1 MNVINAKV
9 RIIKELCKRGYE
21 GSDNNVMT
29 VAKESR
35 SIFDGL
41 IYNLLSNRFDVKY
54 GSKLDFDL
62 RQCNFELRDG
72 ALILNII
79 VLTSQQSWCK
89 NISATAIKKLL
100 CEDISITKEY
110 PFYKAII
117 EQDDITYL
125 FDFENF
131 PLTK

>member
-1 MNVINAKV
+1 M
-9 RIIKELCKRGYE
+9 
-21 GSDNNVMT
+21 
-29 VAKESR
+29 
-35 SIFDGL
+35 
-41 IYNLLSNRFDVKY
+41 
-54 GSKLDFDL
+54 
-62 RQCNFELRDG
+62 
-72 ALILNII
+72 LNII
-79 VLTSQQSWCK
+79 ILTSQQSWRK

-100 CEDISITKEY
+100 GEDISITKEY